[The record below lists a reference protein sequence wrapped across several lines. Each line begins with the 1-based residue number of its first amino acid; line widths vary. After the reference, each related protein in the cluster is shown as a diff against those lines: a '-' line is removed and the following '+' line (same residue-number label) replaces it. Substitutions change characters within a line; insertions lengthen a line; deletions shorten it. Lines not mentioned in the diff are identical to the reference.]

1 MSASTAQAA
10 GPSPVGRAGRRGL
23 AVLVL
28 LLALLHVPVPA
39 QAHNVLIDSS
49 PKDEQVVQ
57 EVPAEVRL
65 VFNEPVLP
73 ADFNQ
78 VVVTGSGGT
87 DLVEE
92 ISIADATVT
101 ASLAPLPEAGEYAIA
116 YRILSADGHPV
127 SGQLTFTVA
136 EGAAGLAA
144 GGAADPEPEPTTA
157 PESTATAEAGREP
170 SPSTAETT
178 APAAEDAAA
187 GGGDGD
193 SLLPLALGLGA
204 LVLVAGAVA
213 WWTLRPRRGVTGP
226 GRPLS
231 TEGTRSEGG
240 G

>member
-1 MSASTAQAA
+1 MTASTAQA
-10 GPSPVGRAGRRGL
+10 GPSLVGRAGRRGL

-39 QAHNVLIDSS
+39 HAHNVLIDSS

-78 VVVTGSGGT
+78 VVVTGSDGS

-92 ISIADATVT
+92 ISITDATVT
-101 ASLAPLPEAGEYAIA
+101 ASLAPLPAAGEYAIA

-136 EGAAGLAA
+136 EDAAGLAA
-144 GGAADPEPEPTTA
+144 GAAGDPAPTAEATAEASADPEPTA
-157 PESTATAEAGREP
+157 EP
-170 SPSTAETT
+170 SPTAAEPT
-178 APAAEDAAA
+178 APATEDAAA

-204 LVLVAGAVA
+204 LLLVAAAVA
-213 WWTLRPRRGVTGP
+213 WWTLRARRDATGP
-226 GRPLS
+226 GHPLS